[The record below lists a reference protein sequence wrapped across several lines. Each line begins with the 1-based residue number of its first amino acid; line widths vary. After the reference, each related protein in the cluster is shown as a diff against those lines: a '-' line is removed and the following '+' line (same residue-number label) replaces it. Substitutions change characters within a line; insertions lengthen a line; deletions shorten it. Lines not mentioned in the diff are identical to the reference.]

1 MTWQRARMSTRLFA
15 RLAVVLVIV
24 ATGVTTVVGCSS
36 SRTVRR
42 GSPLAAAARKDPTG
56 SVLTL
61 SPASA
66 SPIVFVDGDSSG
78 NALLD
83 LVGDVA
89 RSGGAQLLE
98 KKLHKIRVKD
108 LNGRYAKTA
117 TTGIQDVF
125 KVVDK
130 NAANVNFELT
140 IESAAIVTSA
150 GASDAQAEMVV
161 SARAV
166 SRKGR
171 RVLWPCEEM
180 VRRNVSTLIP
190 APRGTG
196 GLYNMAMVAA
206 LSDTEIKTVFNALA
220 DEAGRIVGRRV
231 VNDSAECRV
240 CARSRCGCC
249 WAASRTPVAPLPLRP
264 ESR

>member
-1 MTWQRARMSTRLFA
+1 MSTRFIA

-24 ATGVTTVVGCSS
+24 ATGVTTVVGCGS

-42 GSPLAAAARKDPTG
+42 GSPLAAAARSNPTG
-56 SVLTL
+56 AVLTL
-61 SPASA
+61 SPASQ
-66 SPIVFVDGDSSG
+66 SPVVFVDGDSSG
-78 NALLD
+78 NSLLD
-83 LVGDVA
+83 VIGDVA

-98 KKLHKIRVKD
+98 RKLQKVRVKD

-117 TTGIQDVF
+117 SSGIQDVF
-125 KVVDK
+125 KGVDK
-130 NAANVNFELT
+130 NTANVIFELT
-140 IESAAIVTSA
+140 IESAAIVAAA
-150 GASDAQAEMVV
+150 GAGDAQAEMVV

-171 RVLWPCEEM
+171 RVLWRCEEV

-206 LSDTEIKTVFNALA
+206 LSDKEIKTLFNALA
-220 DEAGRIVGRRV
+220 DEAGRVVGRRV
-231 VNDSAECRV
+231 VNDSAE
-240 CARSRCGCC
+240 
-249 WAASRTPVAPLPLRP
+249 
-264 ESR
+264 